1 MLRMVAPAL
10 CGREGV
16 AKSVAKHRPL
26 FAPWKQTS
34 EERMDGHHL
43 APSNA
48 EWADDMVG
56 KLQRDLLK
64 QSH

>member
-1 MLRMVAPAL
+1 MVAPAL
-10 CGREGV
+10 RGRGREGV
-16 AKSVAKHRPL
+16 AESVAKHRPL
-26 FAPWKQTS
+26 FAPWKRTS

-43 APSNA
+43 APSDA
-48 EWADDMVG
+48 EWTDKMVG